1 MLSAYASSLAKS
13 PYRAKDAS
21 PCPAGTWVGVGADV
35 PAATGLELGRS
46 EGFAESA
53 TTGEPVGDPE
63 GCAESATA
71 GEAVGEVSA
80 TGDDVGNGVPA
91 AHWVSVYAV

>member
-21 PCPAGTWVGVGADV
+21 PCPAGTWIGVGADV
-35 PAATGLELGRS
+35 PATTGFELGRS
-46 EGFAESA
+46 
-53 TTGEPVGDPE
+53 D
-63 GCAESATA
+63 GCAEVATA